1 MLGFLGDVAQT
12 MGVRQVIA
20 IESRD
25 NHAAIEL
32 ERESGFVPQAMEG
45 DPTTIILTKRFA

>member
-1 MLGFLGDVAQT
+1 
-12 MGVRQVIA
+12 MGVKQVIA

-45 DPTTIILTKRFA
+45 DPSTIILTKRFV